1 MSVRPPRLGL
11 LIPAITDVSWLSVFE
26 AALAAQTRFWG
37 GSGNLIFPLTL
48 DLADRE
54 LFWALADCFDAD
66 AFVTY
71 APSWADVREFA
82 PQTYEERVAHV
93 RRQVGKDVGAA
104 AVDDFLLR
112 EESEFALDL
121 QPTPEQQEL
130 LKARLAPFHHPGDA
144 GWLDRFN
151 ATQSAGWPFTDAT
164 EFTDLPGK
172 IVNPKAPGGAA
183 RKLLLTAAVGRLPL
197 GLCSELAER
206 GTTVVEE
213 PMQRRYRWARIV
225 VDRRRG
231 DEVYPWATSDQ
242 GLATYHATP
251 HRPGQA
257 ALVVG
262 DTPWDFAL
270 FYALKRMNGAAWWLP
285 SWLRRDQS
293 YLFEL
298 GSALEYEPRR
308 RGGDALVISASS
320 IAVRDR
326 VTRTISDLTGR
337 RIRAN
342 AVHWR
347 EALPDEPLR
356 LYERD
361 NEGRTELVQLLDGKT
376 LDLRTPTPRR
386 VGTKDPAAMRWLTE
400 IRGHDWTPIRHQFL
414 GPQLLDG
421 MFASSDLVRTT
432 RDGIGYYSPGGSLI
446 PAEASLESVVA
457 RPTLRRLTL
466 LDQLRAILEPRGWT
480 CEPSDKGIY
489 AVESMRLFGG
499 FAELCNALRDPSFRA
514 VIDAYR
520 DRRAGAVGLL
530 LSSDRRRYLT
540 WEHLAGLL
548 PGQPAASIID
558 ELLARG
564 VLRRGLVLKCSRC
577 RQAAWH
583 PLGAV
588 RDTFECR
595 RCHLQQVP
603 DRQSWLGNDEPVWS
617 YRMAEVLFQF
627 FENDGELPVL
637 AVRDAF
643 APSERPLDYS
653 YELELTPPDAVSR
666 EVDIFS
672 ADGYRLWIGEAKK
685 NGRFEPGRLEFV
697 AQLASLVDAYGVIV
711 VTSQRRW
718 PPATLEQARAA
729 FTGFWPQLR
738 MIAGVR
744 TGP

>member
-1 MSVRPPRLGL
+1 L
-11 LIPAITDVSWLSVFE
+11 LVPAITDVSWLRVFE
-26 AALAAQTRFWG
+26 ASLAAQTRFWG

-54 LFWALADCFDAD
+54 LFWELADRFDAD

-82 PQTYEERVAHV
+82 PETYQERVRNV
-93 RRQVGKDVGAA
+93 RRRSRELDVGAA
-104 AVDDFLLR
+104 AIDDFLRR

-121 QPTPEQQEL
+121 HPTPEQQRL
-130 LKARLAPFHHPGDA
+130 LATRLAPFHHPGDA

-151 ATQSAGWPFTDAT
+151 ATASAGWPFTDAT
-164 EFTDLPGK
+164 EFTGLPGE
-172 IVNPKAPGGAA
+172 IVNPMAPGGAA
-183 RKLLLTAAVGRLPL
+183 RKLLLTAVVGRFPR

-213 PMQRRYRWARIV
+213 TVRRRYRWARIV

-231 DEVYPWATSDQ
+231 DEAVYPWAISDQ
-242 GLATYHATP
+242 GLAAYHA
-251 HRPGQA
+251 RPQRPLPA

-270 FYALKRMNGAAWWLP
+270 FYALKRMNGVAWWLP
-285 SWLRRDQS
+285 SWLRRDQA

-308 RGGDALVISASS
+308 RGDEALVISASS
-320 IAVRDR
+320 ASARDR
-326 VTRTISDLTGR
+326 ITRTISELTGH
-337 RIRAN
+337 RIRAK

-347 EALPDEPLR
+347 EALPEEPLR

-361 NEGRTELVQLLDGKT
+361 NEGRTELVQLLDGQT
-376 LDLRTPTPRR
+376 LELPAPTPRR
-386 VGTKDPAAMRWLTE
+386 VGTKDAAAMRWLTE
-400 IRGHDWTPIRHQFL
+400 IRGHDWTPIRHHSIAS
-414 GPQLLDG
+414 QLLDG
-421 MFASSDLVRTT
+421 MFTSSDLVRTT
-432 RDGIGYYSPGGSLI
+432 RDGIGYYSPGGGLI
-446 PAEASLESVVA
+446 PAGASLESVVA

-499 FAELCNALRDPSFRA
+499 FAELCNALRDPSVRA

-520 DRRAGAVGLL
+520 DRRSGAAGLL

-548 PGQPAASIID
+548 PDRPAASIID

-564 VLRRGLVLKCSRC
+564 VLRRGLVLKCKRC

-583 PLGAV
+583 PLAAV
-588 RDTFECR
+588 RETFECG
-595 RCHLQQVP
+595 RCHLQQAP
-603 DRQSWLGNDEPVWS
+603 DRQSWLGSDEPVWS

-627 FENDGELPVL
+627 LENDGDLPVL

-643 APSERPLDYS
+643 ALSERPLDHG
-653 YELELTPPDAVSR
+653 YELELTPPGAASR

-685 NGRFEPGRLEFV
+685 NGRFEPGRMEFV
-697 AQLASLVDAYGVIV
+697 AELASLIDAYGVLV

-718 PPATLEQARAA
+718 PPATLEQARVA
-729 FTGFWPQLR
+729 FTGFWPRLR
-738 MIAGVR
+738 MIEGVR
-744 TGP
+744 TGPDA